1 MFLWPVEATGT
12 SSRTGPTSN
21 GQPVMPVVAQAGLA
35 ARIGSEPEEPCGRT
49 WTNFVPLSC
58 HWKTKA
64 AAATFSPSELNCTG
78 PCTLWSVT
86 PLCRYWMILVLSVPP
101 VATIAW
107 AATWPTEYAS
117 ATSAFTP
124 DALTWY
130 CFTYSLTIA
139 LLAALLKPGY
149 QPLGTIIP
157 AALPAP
163 TAEVNAAPWSGPD

>member
-1 MFLWPVEATGT
+1 MQVLDDLG
-12 SSRTGPTSN
+12 
-21 GQPVMPVVAQAGLA
+21 VVRAAG
-35 ARIGSEPEEPCGRT
+35 RS
-49 WTNFVPLSC
+49 
-58 HWKTKA
+58 
-64 AAATFSPSELNCTG
+64 
-78 PCTLWSVT
+78 
-86 PLCRYWMILVLSVPP
+86 
-101 VATIAW
+101 IAW

-157 AALPAP
+157 AALPGV
-163 TAEVNAAPWSGPD
+163 TAEVNAAPWSGPDAAMNIFGV